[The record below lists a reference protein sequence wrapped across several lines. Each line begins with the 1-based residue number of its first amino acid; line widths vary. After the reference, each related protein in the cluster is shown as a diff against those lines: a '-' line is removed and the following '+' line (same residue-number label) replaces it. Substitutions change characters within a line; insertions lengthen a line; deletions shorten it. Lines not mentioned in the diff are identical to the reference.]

1 MKANSEIEIHN
12 FTHINSIKI
21 ENKNS
26 ILLNNETNLKSVI
39 RNQFNPNSL
48 CFWMLSMA
56 GVTCVKK
63 TFEKSSGKITP
74 PTIRVK
80 KSSLKIDFS
89 FHVVEKRTYWH
100 RWPSSAA
107 NILTYGPNIAM
118 LWTGRPGW
126 WCFVLVHNLTPWPL
140 VAQNTM
146 LALHHTMIITRT
158 WLGSHMD

>member
-26 ILLNNETNLKSVI
+26 ILLNNETNQKSVL

-48 CFWMLSMA
+48 CFWMLSRA

-63 TFEKSSGKITP
+63 TFEKSAGKITP

-89 FHVVEKRTYWH
+89 FHF
-100 RWPSSAA
+100 
-107 NILTYGPNIAM
+107 M
-118 LWTGRPGW
+118 LWKREHIDTGDLQVQQTFWLMAQILQCYERVAPGGDASFLFITW
-126 WCFVLVHNLTPWPL
+126 HPDHWSLRIQC
-140 VAQNTM
+140 
-146 LALHHTMIITRT
+146 LHCIIQ
-158 WLGSHMD
+158 WSSLGHD